1 MQFLFYLAQKEL
13 FQSILFSYELH
24 GSDIHKRTI
33 FITSYQ
39 LDPSGTP
46 VPFSKSDLA
55 VSSSEGGSD
64 ETTFSAFRFGSFG
77 SKLAPTDK
85 EFDAPGFTDGPTYHS
100 K

>member
-33 FITSYQ
+33 LITSYQ

-46 VPFSKSDLA
+46 VPFLKSDLA
-55 VSSSEGGSD
+55 VSSSE
-64 ETTFSAFRFGSFG
+64 ETTFSAFRFGSFS

>member
-1 MQFLFYLAQKEL
+1 M
-13 FQSILFSYELH
+13 
-24 GSDIHKRTI
+24 
-33 FITSYQ
+33 
-39 LDPSGTP
+39 
-46 VPFSKSDLA
+46 PFSKSDLA

>member
-1 MQFLFYLAQKEL
+1 MQFLFYLGQKEL

-33 FITSYQ
+33 LITSYQ

-46 VPFSKSDLA
+46 VPFLKSDLA

-64 ETTFSAFRFGSFG
+64 ETTFSAFRFFWLKTSVFANG
-77 SKLAPTDK
+77 
-85 EFDAPGFTDGPTYHS
+85 
-100 K
+100 